1 MITHRQALPRDQKS
15 SKKQVGSARQG
26 YCHDHYSD
34 SALDNLAQQQS
45 APKSQCEQPRARDSR
60 LRSAGEP
67 SHSVFR
73 DRRRGAQGV
82 TGAAITA
89 RR

>member
-15 SKKQVGSARQG
+15 SKEQVGSARQG

-45 APKSQCEQPRARDSR
+45 APKSQCEQPTRAGLTPALSR
-60 LRSAGEP
+60 RAVALRLP
-67 SHSVFR
+67 
-73 DRRRGAQGV
+73 
-82 TGAAITA
+82 
-89 RR
+89 